1 MGGRG
6 AVAGITATAKNGT
19 VIKMY
24 AVPGQKNKVYSPA
37 MGVRTIKG
45 GLFEARRNA
54 IKNGMSVANISR
66 KQLAALNKQEET
78 GSPLDSYS
86 GHVARNTR
94 LQRRGWRPQGAQ

>member
-6 AVAGITATAKNGT
+6 AVAGITATTKNGA

-24 AVPGQKNKVYSPA
+24 AVPGQKNKVYSPT
-37 MGVRTIKG
+37 MGVRTVKG
-45 GLFEARRNA
+45 GLFAARRNA

-94 LQRRGWRPQGAQ
+94 LQRRGRRPQGAR